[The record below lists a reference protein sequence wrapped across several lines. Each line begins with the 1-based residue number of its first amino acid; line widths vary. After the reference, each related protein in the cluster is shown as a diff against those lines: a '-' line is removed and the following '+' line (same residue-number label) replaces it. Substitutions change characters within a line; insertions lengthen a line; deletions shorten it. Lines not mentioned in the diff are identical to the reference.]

1 MEGAV
6 RVDMCY
12 TYINDRRE
20 PDERRKHGKKK
31 KKKIC
36 TNTYI
41 YIGDYRAYTVNNR
54 NRTYD

>member
-20 PDERRKHGKKK
+20 PGERRKHGKKK

-36 TNTYI
+36 ADTHLC
-41 YIGDYRAYTVNNR
+41 IGDYWDDIVNNR
-54 NRTYD
+54 NGTYD